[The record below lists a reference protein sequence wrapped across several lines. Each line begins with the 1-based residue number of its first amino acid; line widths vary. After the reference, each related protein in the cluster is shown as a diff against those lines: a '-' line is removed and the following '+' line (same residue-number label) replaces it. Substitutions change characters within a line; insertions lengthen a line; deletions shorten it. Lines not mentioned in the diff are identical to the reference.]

1 MTKEEIIKMA
11 KQAGFDPHDMSSDFT
26 CNLKDIEAF
35 AKLVAEKERE
45 ACSECGAD
53 GGHAL
58 YCVAC
63 AEKHVKRKWV
73 GLTDKE
79 QMAIAYSDINCWDWG
94 LLLDATEAKLKEKNT

>member
-1 MTKEEIIKMA
+1 MTKDEIIEIANKV
-11 KQAGFDPHDMSSDFT
+11 KLPHDYVNGEPMWLDK
-26 CNLKDIEAF
+26 LEEF
-35 AKLVAEKERE
+35 AKLIAERE
-45 ACSECGAD
+45 ACAECGVG